1 MAKTTATKRGTP
13 PRARRAR
20 GELSRE
26 RIIEA
31 ALAKAERGLDL
42 DEITMRELAAELG
55 VGTMT
60 LYGYFRSKLEL
71 IDATFDRASDEV
83 TIPPRTGSWKDQLRA
98 LCREMHRVLRKYP
111 TAVQVR
117 ARRPLLGSG
126 VLRTGNAG
134 LGIMLEAGFDKRE
147 ATRAWRSLFT
157 YTFGSVAFTPESVS
171 AEVQREWRARLASLD
186 AAELPWLTDA
196 APEAAEAMSG
206 GEQFRNGL
214 DLILDG
220 LELRLGASGD
230 R

>member
-13 PRARRAR
+13 PRGRRAR

-26 RIIEA
+26 RIIDA
-31 ALAKAERGLDL
+31 ALARAERGLDL

-83 TIPPRTGSWKDQLRA
+83 TIPPRTGSWKEQLRA
-98 LCREMHRVLRKYP
+98 LCKEMHRVLRKYP

-126 VLRTGNAG
+126 VLRTGNAA
-134 LGIMLEAGFDKRE
+134 LGIMIEAGFDKRE

-157 YTFGSVAFTPESVS
+157 FTFGSVAFTPESVS
-171 AEVQREWRARLASLD
+171 AEVEREWRARLASID
-186 AAELPWLTDA
+186 AEELAWLADA

-206 GEQFRNGL
+206 AEQFRNGL

>member
-1 MAKTTATKRGTP
+1 MKSSTKGRTP

-20 GELSRE
+20 GELTRDE
-26 RIIEA
+26 IIEV
-31 ALAKAERGLDL
+31 ALTKAEQGLDL
-42 DEITMRELAAELG
+42 EKITMREIAAELG

-83 TIPPRTGSWKDQLRA
+83 TIPPRTGSWKEQLRA
-98 LCREMHRVLRKYP
+98 LCTEMHRVLRKYP

-117 ARRPLLGSG
+117 ARRPLLGPG

-157 YTFGSVAFTPESVS
+157 YTFGTVSPESVS
-171 AEVQREWRARLASLD
+171 AEAEREWKSRLTSLD
-186 AAELPWLTDA
+186 AEQLPWLTA
-196 APEAAEAMSG
+196 AASEAASAMSG
-206 GEQFRNGL
+206 AEQFHNGL

-220 LELRLGASGD
+220 LEVRLDASGD

>member
-1 MAKTTATKRGTP
+1 MAEKTSTKRAPGR
-13 PRARRAR
+13 RARRPR
-20 GELSRE
+20 GEISRE

-31 ALAKAERGLDL
+31 ALASAERGLDL
-42 DEITMRELAAELG
+42 DEITMRELAAKLE

-60 LYGYFRSKLEL
+60 LYGYFRSKVEL

-83 TIPPRTGSWKDQLRA
+83 TLPPGTGPWKEQLRA
-98 LCREMHRVLRKYP
+98 LCIEMHRVLRKYP

-126 VLRTGNAG
+126 VLRSGNAG

-171 AEVQREWRARLASLD
+171 AEDKREWSARLASLD
-186 AAELPWLTDA
+186 AEELPWLADA

-206 GEQFRNGL
+206 PEQFRNGL

-220 LELRLGASGD
+220 LELRLGAPAD